1 MGRSRKAFIA
11 IACIVTLAGG
21 VACGIII
28 YRHIERQRIWEAE
41 MEAERLEQHRIA
53 SAYIRL
59 HYSFL
64 MGFDPEVFGNEVYNM
79 HGRYLPFRG
88 EGLWVGRPNNI
99 DVTGYLILRM
109 YYHRT
114 GVLLTH
120 ETVVDYFSQEFEDD
134 GSLRLYDN
142 GNHPEIEAFVNWAWG
157 ERRRQ
162 EIGDYL
168 DIIRSMYSQYFHAHR
183 DEGFVLQN
191 FNYVSPQ
198 MLDALARAE
207 ADPDYVL
214 DLTSL
219 QQQGY

>member
-11 IACIVTLAGG
+11 IACIVTLAGI
-21 VACGIII
+21 VLCGIVF
-28 YRHIERQRIWEAE
+28 RHVVRQQILEAE
-41 MEAERLEQHRIA
+41 MEAAREEQHRIA
-53 SAYIRL
+53 SAYVRL
-59 HYSFL
+59 HYAL
-64 MGFDPEVFGNEVYNM
+64 LVGLDPEVHGNDIYRR
-79 HGRYLPFRG
+79 HGIFLPFRG
-88 EGLWVGRPNNI
+88 DDSWKERSNPI
-99 DVTGYLILRM
+99 EVTAYLILRM

-114 GVLLTH
+114 GILLTH

-142 GNHPEIEAFVNWAWG
+142 GNHPEIEAFVTWAWG

-162 EIGDYL
+162 EMLDYQ
-168 DIIRSMYSQYFHAHR
+168 DIIRNMYSQYFQSHR
-183 DEGFVLQN
+183 GEGFNLQN
-191 FNYVSPQ
+191 FLHLSPQ

-207 ADPDYVL
+207 ADPDYIL

>member
-1 MGRSRKAFIA
+1 
-11 IACIVTLAGG
+11 
-21 VACGIII
+21 
-28 YRHIERQRIWEAE
+28 
-41 MEAERLEQHRIA
+41 MEAERVEQHRIA
-53 SAYIRL
+53 SAYVRL

-64 MGFDPEVFGNEVYNM
+64 IGLDPEVHGNEIYSR
-79 HGRYLPFRG
+79 HGRYVPFRG
-88 EGLWVGRPNNI
+88 DSSMEGESWRERPNNI
-99 DVTGYLILRM
+99 DVTGYLLLRM

-114 GVLLTH
+114 GILLTH

-134 GSLRLYDN
+134 GSLRLYNN
-142 GNHPEIEAFVNWAWG
+142 GNHPEIEAFVTWAWE

-162 EIGDYL
+162 EMIDYFDIVHNIYTRYFL
-168 DIIRSMYSQYFHAHR
+168 DHR
-183 DEGFVLQN
+183 EEGFNLQN
-191 FNYVSPQ
+191 FNYVSSQ